1 MTFQL
6 RDPEMRGNY
15 GSSGEERVGLESF
28 LKSQCQSSIWPSK
41 PEQNSK
47 WTDLKYQLRGKTI
60 GLFSMPK
67 VRALRAGF
75 WEQLKATI
83 KRNVLRKM
91 RNKRHTIRVNR
102 HLYQF
107 CQFPISGGGGSHLLH
122 GHHHYLEA
130 HPEKSVHGSC
140 LGSAWSFKCDI
151 YNASARVKT
160 PNNQRIFL
168 HSHNN
173 HDALIQER
181 NRLRSRWPH
190 DYQSDA
196 KSGKSPR
203 SSRGQFHGS
212 GRWRWNSE
220 TIWGRLLHRLHGH
233 RLQHHQWKQGSEV
246 HNTHDKSNRWI
257 WIQHQRYKIRMT
269 SDDSGL
275 HFQMPG
281 PNARIGEES
290 CRESGSNKSLEVRIL
305 PGKPS
310 CKIATAFLNRKF
322 SLQNIS

>member
-168 HSHNN
+168 HSPRTIIMMPWFRKEIVYAPDDPTITNLMQKVEK
-173 HDALIQER
+173 ALGPAAASFTGVADEGEILKRYEADFSTVYMGIVF
-181 NRLRSRWPH
+181 NITNGNKDLR
-190 DYQSDA
+190 Y
-196 KSGKSPR
+196 
-203 SSRGQFHGS
+203 
-212 GRWRWNSE
+212 
-220 TIWGRLLHRLHGH
+220 TIH
-233 RLQHHQWKQGSEV
+233 
-246 HNTHDKSNRWI
+246 
-257 WIQHQRYKIRMT
+257 MT
-269 SDDSGL
+269 N
-275 HFQMPG
+275 P
-281 PNARIGEES
+281 IG
-290 CRESGSNKSLEVRIL
+290 ESGSNTKGTRSAWLRTTLGSTSRCRDPTQGSERSLAGNREATNPLRSEFCLANL
-305 PGKPS
+305 PVKLLLL
-310 CKIATAFLNRKF
+310 F
-322 SLQNIS
+322 